1 MQRCLPTKCKGSQL
15 QLSFL
20 RLHSQAGRFWLFKD
34 EYSYLFHC
42 NNKEKFENKRIWAL
56 GTSRV
61 SLIVAK
67 VMVFM
72 QRFELLQKL
81 ESGYQKNN
89 QYLLKRNRSQR
100 RIQSFFRVDQYTHW
114 THECATKFS
123 VGQRKFKKFYLQIP
137 RNALPGSVCSFGLLF
152 LCKTFS
158 KSRKNSFSWMIFEK
172 FIYSNK
178 KFVCL

>member
-1 MQRCLPTKCKGSQL
+1 MLVVTSIIGSLVHERECSCKILRMQRCLPTKCKGSQL

-20 RLHSQAGRFWLFKD
+20 RLHCQAGRFWLFKD
-34 EYSYLFHC
+34 EYSYLFRC
-42 NNKEKFENKRIWAL
+42 NNKENFENKRVWAL

-67 VMVFM
+67 VMVSV
-72 QRFELLQKL
+72 QRFDLLQKL

-114 THECATKFS
+114 THECATKVS
-123 VGQRKFKKFYLQIP
+123 VGQRKFQKLCLQIP
-137 RNALPGSVCSFGLLF
+137 WNALPGSVCSFSLF
-152 LCKTFS
+152 LCK
-158 KSRKNSFSWMIFEK
+158 I
-172 FIYSNK
+172 
-178 KFVCL
+178 L